1 MNSTIQTAPKV
12 LTAGKLS
19 QSLFQ
24 SRDAYGVIIDN
35 TQDDYEMSFSG
46 PGPFKVKGVYQ
57 SNGLYSAQ
65 YVAMKAGQYVVNVR
79 LLGIDIASSPYSI
92 VVRPGE
98 ISAQNTYTTINSQD
112 IKLLEAGNTYLF

>member
-1 MNSTIQTAPKV
+1 
-12 LTAGKLS
+12 
-19 QSLFQ
+19 
-24 SRDAYGVIIDN
+24 
-35 TQDDYEMSFSG
+35 
-46 PGPFKVKGVYQ
+46 
-57 SNGLYSAQ
+57 
-65 YVAMKAGQYVVNVR
+65 MKAGQYVVNVR